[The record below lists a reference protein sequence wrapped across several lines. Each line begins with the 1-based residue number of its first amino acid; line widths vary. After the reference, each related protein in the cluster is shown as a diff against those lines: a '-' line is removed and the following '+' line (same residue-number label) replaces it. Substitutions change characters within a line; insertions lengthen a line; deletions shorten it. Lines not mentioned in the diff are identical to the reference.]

1 MKTITKPIQEV
12 PTSPEALRRTVEE
25 IIHDVNA
32 RQRAAP
38 QQAAIIRAGPY
49 ERVSRIV
56 AGEESYSISIQ
67 ADKAAEYAR
76 TQGWTIV
83 NTYEDPNFSGK
94 NSKRPGLQRLIQ
106 DIKAGRIDVVVIHR
120 LDRLYRNLESLL
132 RFVRLL
138 QHYGVRL
145 VSVTEH
151 IDTDTYWGMLIIQ
164 VMGSI
169 AEMYVRYASEYTR
182 AAKQQ
187 RVSRGLPNGSPYR
200 FGYCNGRCSHCTD
213 PNGPGYCPLVG
224 QPDRGEGR
232 VLVPHPIEAHAMRL
246 MHELYHLGWSY
257 KDIATHLN
265 DHDFQL
271 PEEALA

>member
-1 MKTITKPIQEV
+1 MKTNTHLIQEA
-12 PTSPEALRRTVEE
+12 PTSPDALRRAVEE

-32 RQRAAP
+32 RQRNAP
-38 QQAAIIRAGPY
+38 QQAAIIRAAPY
-49 ERVSRIV
+49 ERVSRI
-56 AGEESYSISIQ
+56 ADGEESYSISIQ
-67 ADKAAEYAR
+67 SDRAVEYAQA
-76 TQGWTIV
+76 QGWTIA
-83 NTYEDPNFSGK
+83 NTYEEPNSRGK
-94 NSKRPGLQRLIQ
+94 TPTRPGLQRLMH

-182 AAKQQ
+182 AAKRQ

-200 FGYCNGRCSHCTD
+200 FGYCNGRCSRCTD
-213 PNGPGYCPLVG
+213 PNGPGYCPLAG
-224 QPDRGEGR
+224 QPDRGDGR
-232 VLVPHPIEAHAMRL
+232 VLVPHPIESHALRL

-257 KDIATHLN
+257 KDIAAHLN

-271 PEEALA
+271 PDEALA